1 MSCRFVVFCS
11 SWLVFSLACLSPN
24 EDFHFH
30 IAGPY
35 LRGAKPEQNT
45 FARAA
50 CQRSNQT
57 GAACC
62 RLHATSLTFRPEI
75 SLLHTPSEKQNNR
88 SGSILIF
95 GATGMVRQGVLR
107 ECLFD
112 PNVQLVE
119 TVGRTITSYSEMMR
133 SDHSTRETK
142 TAGLPNFAFQ
152 FARSLSETPRARE
165 QAPQAKTGMCLA
177 TIFSRNS
184 LSGGQPIGSTASEV
198 ALRIR

>member
-1 MSCRFVVFCS
+1 
-11 SWLVFSLACLSPN
+11 
-24 EDFHFH
+24 
-30 IAGPY
+30 
-35 LRGAKPEQNT
+35 
-45 FARAA
+45 
-50 CQRSNQT
+50 
-57 GAACC
+57 
-62 RLHATSLTFRPEI
+62 
-75 SLLHTPSEKQNNR
+75 
-88 SGSILIF
+88 
-95 GATGMVRQGVLR
+95 MVRQGVLR